1 MKSIKFLSMI
11 IILSFVIINHTA
23 CTKEKN
29 QTTSNKNYYLKK
41 DNNSEIQIASN
52 SLGDPQVLDVKEVSK
67 AIKGKAVD
75 FEWVENGKTYKF
87 SEITKNKVVFLNFWA
102 TWCGPCRMEIPDI
115 IELNKELPN
124 KDFVVIS
131 VALDNKG
138 TLEQVRSL
146 VKGFAKQMKINYHIF
161 LPTKDIVSPYGD
173 ISGIPTTF
181 IIDKKGN
188 IVEKIVGPRNKAQFI
203 QSIKRAMNS

>member
-1 MKSIKFLSMI
+1 MEYFMKNYKLFSLIF
-11 IILSFVIINHTA
+11 ILSVVMFNSIA
-23 CTKEKN
+23 CTKEN
-29 QTTSNKNYYLKK
+29 NKTII
-41 DNNSEIQIASN
+41 NSDKQSTVQIASN
-52 SLGDPQVLDVKEVSK
+52 TSSEPKVLDITEVGK
-67 AIKGKAVD
+67 PQKGKAVD
-75 FEWVENGKTYKF
+75 FEWLDDGKKFKF

-115 IELNKELPN
+115 IEINKELPD
-124 KDFVVIS
+124 KDFVVVS

-173 ISGIPTTF
+173 IPGIPTTF
-181 IIDKKGN
+181 IIDRKGN
-188 IVEKIVGPRNKAQFI
+188 IVEKIVGARNKTQFM
-203 QSIKRAMNS
+203 QSIKKAMN

>member
-1 MKSIKFLSMI
+1 MKIIKLLSYSILLTFFLIS
-11 IILSFVIINHTA
+11 NYA
-23 CTKEKN
+23 CSREKNESGNSQTKES
-29 QTTSNKNYYLKK
+29 QL
-41 DNNSEIQIASN
+41 QIADN
-52 SLGDPQVLDVKEVSK
+52 QEKEPKVLDVTNVGK
-67 AIKGKAVD
+67 AQTGKAVD
-75 FEWVENGKTYKF
+75 FEWVDDGKTFKF

-115 IELNKELPN
+115 IELNKELPK
-124 KDFVVIS
+124 KDFIVIS
-131 VALDNKG
+131 VALDNRG

-181 IIDKKGN
+181 IIDRKGN
-188 IVEKIVGPRNKAQFI
+188 IIEKIVGARDKETFLKSINKAM
-203 QSIKRAMNS
+203 K